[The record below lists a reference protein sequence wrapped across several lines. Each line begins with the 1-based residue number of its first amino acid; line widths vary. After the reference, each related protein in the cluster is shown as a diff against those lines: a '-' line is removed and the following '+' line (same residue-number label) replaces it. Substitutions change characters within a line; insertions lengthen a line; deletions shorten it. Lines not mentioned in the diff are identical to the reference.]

1 MFRPLKYK
9 VIVTRRRINLAV
21 ALLWVYFICF
31 GVAAFMFEN
40 SFFVTSF
47 IFIVQTFLFLNVN
60 FCFYLAILYRL
71 HKNNE
76 LWQKRILED
85 SVRVSQQIYADKEAR
100 FAKLLALAIVVS
112 LFIITPYFVLITL
125 VYFCVPCYSYPMMLL
140 VSTGVETTLSHFQS
154 VVNPFLYCWRL
165 PKYRQVWK
173 NYIQS
178 TDQCCTR
185 IKRRCRRNEN
195 CTFDT
200 QL

>member
-1 MFRPLKYK
+1 MDRLCAVFRPLKYK
-9 VIVTRRRINLAV
+9 VIATRRRINLAV
-21 ALLWVYFICF
+21 ALLWVYFIRF

-47 IFIVQTFLFLNVN
+47 VFIVQTFVLLNVN
-60 FCFYLAILYRL
+60 FCLYLAILYRL
-71 HKNNE
+71 HKNNR

-140 VSTGVETTLSHFQS
+140 VSTGVETTSSHLQS
-154 VVNPFLYCWRL
+154 VVNPFCIVGDC
-165 PKYRQVWK
+165 P
-173 NYIQS
+173 S
-178 TDQCCTR
+178 TDKYGR
-185 IKRRCRRNEN
+185 IIFNRLVSVVQE
-195 CTFDT
+195 
-200 QL
+200 